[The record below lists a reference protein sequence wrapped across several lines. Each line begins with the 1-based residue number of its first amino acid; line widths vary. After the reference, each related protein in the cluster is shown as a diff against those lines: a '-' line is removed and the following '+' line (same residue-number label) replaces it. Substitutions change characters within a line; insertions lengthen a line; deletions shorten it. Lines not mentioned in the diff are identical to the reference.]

1 MKNAYIFVFK
11 LKHEHKESYFTLRN
25 INITQILAS
34 DDNIIVSYVQVDL
47 NIYKRK
53 PIMQSQC
60 LLIWLNNLLSF
71 PI

>member
-1 MKNAYIFVFK
+1 M
-11 LKHEHKESYFTLRN
+11 
-25 INITQILAS
+25 TQILAN
-34 DDNIIVSYVQVDL
+34 DDNIIVSYAQVDL

-60 LLIWLNNLLSF
+60 LLVWLNNLLSF